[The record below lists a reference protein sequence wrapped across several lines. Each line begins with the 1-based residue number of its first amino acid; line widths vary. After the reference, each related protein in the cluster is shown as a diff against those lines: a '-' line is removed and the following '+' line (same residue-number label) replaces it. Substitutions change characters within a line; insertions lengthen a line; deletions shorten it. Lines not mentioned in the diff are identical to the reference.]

1 MQNIST
7 YIWIG
12 WISHFFRHNLPSK
25 HKFTNTLSSNRNA
38 IFQVIFHLGLSRSSF
53 GWINSVSVLAQSD
66 NEEVDGH
73 GLYYYNE
80 GGVINYYFVSNN
92 TDASSASIVTYD
104 DETQEFYHQ
113 ASPQVKYVVTN
124 TNSIFQLSGQGEP
137 LKAPI
142 SEDGEVYFGSA
153 VKLYVA
159 KDYGDPKGYLSIIM
173 VFLPELWRI
182 VLPSVL

>member
-1 MQNIST
+1 MQ
-7 YIWIG
+7 
-12 WISHFFRHNLPSK
+12 FFK
-25 HKFTNTLSSNRNA
+25 
-38 IFQVIFHLGLSRSSF
+38 SF
-53 GWINSVSVLAQSD
+53 SILALAAQALAELTQYQFFAQSD

-159 KDYGDPKGYLSIIM
+159 KDYGDPKGYSEYNYGVLTRVVENSFTISIIAKKYESSWCGLM
-173 VFLPELWRI
+173 LLLGGE
-182 VLPSVL
+182 